1 MRRLAGGLVEKLE
14 GRVAVVTGASTGIGR
29 AAARS
34 FAQQGM
40 KVVLASQNAERL
52 AAATDDLAK
61 EGFDVLGVPTDIGDE
76 AQVFAL
82 ADKAL
87 EVYGAVHVLVNNAA
101 VFAPGYMW
109 DIPGADWR
117 WVVDVN
123 LWGPIH
129 GIRAFVPHMLDLDE
143 AHVVNVSSAGGLMPA
158 GVHGPYCTTK
168 HAVVGLSKALRA
180 DLGIKGANVG
190 VTVVCPGAV
199 KTAITSQLSTNG
211 PGGIPRGTVD
221 LPPEVD
227 AAFGSILS
235 YTDAGIPADG
245 VGDMIVDAVRGNHFW
260 LLPNAEVFF
269 PVLDQQLE
277 DLKAGR

>member
-1 MRRLAGGLVEKLE
+1 MEQLE

-29 AAARS
+29 AIARS
-34 FAQQGM
+34 FALQGM
-40 KVVLASQNAERL
+40 RVVLASQNAERL
-52 AAATDDLAK
+52 AQAVAELQAD
-61 EGFDVLGVPTDIGDE
+61 GFDVMGVPTDVGSESDI
-76 AQVFAL
+76 QAL
-82 ADKAL
+82 ARAAIDA
-87 EVYGAVHVLVNNAA
+87 YGAVHVLVNNAG

-109 DIPGADWR
+109 DISAADWQ

-129 GIRAFVPHMLDLDE
+129 AIRAFVPHLLEQDE

-168 HAVVGLSKALRA
+168 HAVVGLSKALKA
-180 DLGIKGANVG
+180 DLAVKGANVG

-199 KTAITSQLSTNG
+199 KTAITSQIATNG
-211 PGGIPRGTVD
+211 PGGVPRGTVD

-235 YTDAGIPADG
+235 YTDAGIEADG
-245 VGDMIVDAVRGNHFW
+245 VGDMVVDAIRQNHFW

-269 PVLDQQLE
+269 PILEQQLA
-277 DLKAGR
+277 DLEAGR